1 MPAPLIGAGYLHPP
15 KRLGS
20 KEEVLA
26 MLREHV
32 INGQPGLGE
41 SQEERIDRKLT
52 ERHEAVVWRRNTVA
66 GPRFVAIGPMKPSR
80 EDERFKQYRT
90 RFGMVSND

>member
-1 MPAPLIGAGYLHPP
+1 MSAPLSGAGYLRPP
-15 KRLGS
+15 KRLGT
-20 KEEVLA
+20 KEEVLK

-32 INGQPGLGE
+32 MNGQPGTGE
-41 SQEERIDRKLT
+41 SRDERMDRKLT
-52 ERHEAVVWRRNTVA
+52 ERHEAEVWHGNTFA
-66 GPRFVAIGPMKPSR
+66 GPGFVPVGPMKPSR

>member
-1 MPAPLIGAGYLHPP
+1 MSAPLIGAGYLRPP
-15 KRLGS
+15 KRLGT

-32 INGQPGLGE
+32 MNGQPGMGE
-41 SQEERIDRKLT
+41 SRDERMDRKLT
-52 ERHEAVVWRRNTVA
+52 ERHEAVVWRRNTIA